1 MRIALFCHS
10 LLSDW
15 NHGNAHF
22 LRGLVTEL
30 SARGHEVLTFEPSNA
45 WSVQNLIASSGTSE
59 ISEVR
64 KVYPS
69 ITAVQY
75 EEETLDLDEALA
87 SVSLVIVHEWS
98 SEALVRRIG
107 EHRAKT
113 GSYLLLFHDTHHRSI
128 TDPAAMARYD
138 LSRYDGVLAF
148 GRVIR
153 DLYLA
158 RGWARRAFVFHEAA
172 DVRVFYP
179 RKETAPE
186 CDLVWIGNGGDDERT
201 EELFEFLIGPTHD
214 LRLAARCYGVRYPV
228 KIRAALTAAGI
239 EYRGFLPN
247 YHVPEA
253 LARARMTIH
262 VPRRP
267 YVERLHGIPTIRPFE
282 ALASG
287 IPLICS
293 PFRDTEG
300 LFSPGRDYLVAH
312 SGGEMKQHL
321 KTLIENPE
329 MAREMAE
336 RGLRTV
342 LARHTCAHR
351 VDELCAIAAELGLS
365 IDRPGDAPPRQANG
379 ASL

>member
-1 MRIALFCHS
+1 VRIALFCHS

-22 LRGLVTEL
+22 LRGLVSEL
-30 SARGHEVLTFEPSNA
+30 SARGHEVVTFEPSNA
-45 WSVQNLIASSGTSE
+45 WSVQNLVASSGMAE
-59 ISEVR
+59 LSEVR

-75 EEETLDLDEALA
+75 EEDTLDLDEALA
-87 SVSLVIVHEWS
+87 SVSLVLVHEWS
-98 SEALVRRIG
+98 SEALVRRVG

-113 GSYLLLFHDTHHRSI
+113 GSYLLLYHDTHHRSI
-128 TDPAAMARYD
+128 TDPEAMGRCD

-153 DLYLA
+153 DIYLA

-179 RKETAPE
+179 RKGAAPE

-201 EELFEFLIGPTHD
+201 HALFEFLIGPARD
-214 LRLAARCYGVRYPV
+214 LGLEARCYGVRYPAD
-228 KIRAALTAAGI
+228 IRAALAAAGI

-253 LARARMTIH
+253 LARGRMTVH

-293 PFRDTEG
+293 PWSDAEG
-300 LFSPGRDYLVAH
+300 LFSPGRDYLVARD
-312 SGGEMKQHL
+312 GGEMKRHL
-321 KTLIENPE
+321 KTLLDDPE
-329 MAREMAE
+329 SAREMAE

-351 VDELCAIAAELGLS
+351 VDELFGIAAELGLL
-365 IDRPGDAPPRQANG
+365 IDSPEGAPPAKVNG
-379 ASL
+379 GSP